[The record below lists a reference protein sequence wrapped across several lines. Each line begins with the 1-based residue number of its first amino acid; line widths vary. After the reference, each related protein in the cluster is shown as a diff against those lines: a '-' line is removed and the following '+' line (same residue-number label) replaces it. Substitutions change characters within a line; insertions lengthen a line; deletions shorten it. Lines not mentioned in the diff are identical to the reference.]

1 MVFAVLFALVLFATS
16 LAAAHYG
23 LGIHIWNLDS
33 NFLNLPSE
41 ASRLVKLLF
50 VCSIAYSSAIT
61 FTKCAIIASYLRI
74 FPNRNFRMVMF
85 LVGFVVISFWIASV
99 FAIVFTCV
107 PVQAS
112 WDFTIQGKCFPVVTF
127 FYVYA
132 GFNIATDII
141 LCVAP
146 MPLLWAMNLP
156 TRQKFIVCI
165 LFGIG
170 LLRVPLPFSVCL
182 LLTLI

>member
-1 MVFAVLFALVLFATS
+1 MIFAVVFALVLFSTA
-16 LAAAHYG
+16 LVAAHYG

-33 NFLNLPSE
+33 NLLNLPDE

-74 FPNRNFRMVMF
+74 FPSKNLRKV
-85 LVGFVVISFWIASV
+85 LYVVGFVVLSFWIASV
-99 FAIVFTCV
+99 FAIIFTCS
-107 PVQAS
+107 PVQAL
-112 WDFTIQGKCFPVVTF
+112 WDFNIPGKCFPIVTF
-127 FYVYA
+127 FYFYA

-146 MPLLWAMNLP
+146 IPLLWAMNLP

-170 LLRVPLPFSVCL
+170 LLRVTLPFSIYL
-182 LLTLI
+182 LLT

>member
-1 MVFAVLFALVLFATS
+1 MIFAVLFALALFSVS
-16 LAAAHYG
+16 LVAAHYG

-33 NFLNLPSE
+33 NLLNLPEE

-50 VCSIAYSSAIT
+50 TCSIAYSSAIT
-61 FTKCAIIASYLRI
+61 FTKCAIIASYFRI
-74 FPNRNFRMVMF
+74 FPDKNLRRVS
-85 LVGFVVISFWIASV
+85 LAAGFVVISFWIASI
-99 FAIVFTCV
+99 FAIIFACV
-107 PVQAS
+107 PVQAA

-132 GFNIATDII
+132 GFNIATDVI

-156 TRQKFIVCI
+156 ARQKTIVCV
-165 LFGIG
+165 LFGMA
-170 LLRVPLPFSVCL
+170 LL
-182 LLTLI
+182 

>member
-1 MVFAVLFALVLFATS
+1 MIFAVLFSLVLFSIS

-33 NFLNLPSE
+33 SLLNLPDE
-41 ASRLVKLLF
+41 ASRLLKLLF

-74 FPNRNFRMVMF
+74 FPDKNFRRVMF
-85 LVGFVVISFWIASV
+85 LAGFVVISFWIASI
-99 FAIVFTCV
+99 FAITFTCI
-107 PVQAS
+107 PVQAL
-112 WDFTIQGKCFPVVTF
+112 WDFTIANARCFPVVTF

-146 MPLLWAMNLP
+146 MPLLWAMKLP

-165 LFGIG
+165 LFSMG
-170 LLRVPLPFSVCL
+170 LLRVPTPFLVYL
-182 LLTLI
+182 LLT

>member
-1 MVFAVLFALVLFATS
+1 MIFAVLFALVLFLIS
-16 LAAAHYG
+16 LVAAHYG

-33 NFLNLPSE
+33 NLLNLPDE

-50 VCSIAYSSAIT
+50 ACSIAYSSAIT

-74 FPNRNFRMVMF
+74 FPDKNLRRVLFM
-85 LVGFVVISFWIASV
+85 VGFVVISFWISSV
-99 FAIVFTCV
+99 FAIIFTCL
-107 PVQAS
+107 PVQAA

-146 MPLLWAMNLP
+146 IPLLWAMKLP

-170 LLRVPLPFSVCL
+170 LLRVSLPFPTCL
-182 LLTLI
+182 LLT